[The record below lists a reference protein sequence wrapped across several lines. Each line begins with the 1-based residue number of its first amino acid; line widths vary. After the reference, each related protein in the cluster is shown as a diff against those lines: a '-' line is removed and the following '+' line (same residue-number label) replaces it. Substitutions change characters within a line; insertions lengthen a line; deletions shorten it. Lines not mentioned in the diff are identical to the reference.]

1 MVWSNHA
8 ARWGA
13 ILIVFSNA
21 VQALPLKASQESGAC
36 RSIPVSETAGCSVRR
51 GEEGLQM
58 REDEHS
64 GEIRSS
70 FGNIVIN
77 VYGKKE
83 DRRPEG
89 IDSSIRWGS
98 GSHEPL
104 HSPEELKKHIKKQA
118 EQLRAKGCKE
128 PFLYLR
134 GDRKALLHGF
144 PRSYTGCRRMQC
156 EEGSF
161 FRTSCCSSSR
171 HS

>member
-1 MVWSNHA
+1 MVRSNHV

-36 RSIPVSETAGCSVRR
+36 RSIPVSETAGCSARR

-58 REDEHS
+58 QEDEHS

-134 GDRKALLHGF
+134 GDRRALF
-144 PRSYTGCRRMQC
+144 TD
-156 EEGSF
+156 
-161 FRTSCCSSSR
+161 SR
-171 HS
+171 EVIQVAAE

>member
-1 MVWSNHA
+1 MVRSNHA

-21 VQALPLKASQESGAC
+21 VLALPLKASQESGAC
-36 RSIPVSETAGCSVRR
+36 RSIPVSETAGCSARR

-83 DRRPEG
+83 DRRRKVLIPVSAG
-89 IDSSIRWGS
+89 DPAPMSLSI
-98 GSHEPL
+98 P
-104 HSPEELKKHIKKQA
+104 
-118 EQLRAKGCKE
+118 
-128 PFLYLR
+128 
-134 GDRKALLHGF
+134 RKN
-144 PRSYTGCRRMQC
+144 
-156 EEGSF
+156 
-161 FRTSCCSSSR
+161 
-171 HS
+171 